1 MSTSVSHLAES
12 EVYDILRNDRRRS
25 VIHCL
30 RATGG
35 TMTVGSL
42 ADTIAAD
49 EADESPPPRNI
60 RQSVYVSLH
69 QTHLPKL
76 DEAGVVAFD
85 PASNE
90 VRLLDG
96 AEEVTAYLETSAT
109 DTPSRRRPTL
119 VFGLAVAGVC
129 LVTVSLLEVPVVS
142 VVAPAHWALLVLGA
156 IASTVALE
164 VVRTVRTRIE
174 R

>member
-1 MSTSVSHLAES
+1 MSTTVPSLAES

-35 TMTVGSL
+35 TRTVGDL
-42 ADTIAAD
+42 ADTIAAS
-49 EADESPPPRNI
+49 EADESPPPRNV

-76 DEAGVVAFD
+76 DEAGIVAFD
-85 PASNE
+85 PAANE

-96 AEEVTAYLETSAT
+96 VEEVEAYLTTSTADAPT
-109 DTPSRRRPTL
+109 RPAPRL
-119 VFGLAVAGVC
+119 VLGLAVLGVS
-129 LVTVSLLEVPVVS
+129 LVAVSLLDVPLVS
-142 VVAPAHWALLVLGA
+142 AVRPVHWALVVLVA
-156 IASTVALE
+156 IAALALLAI
-164 VVRTVRTRIE
+164 VRTHGR
-174 R
+174 